1 VRRVGYRFG
10 LYRILPFL
18 IWYLYIAIEVGQGD
32 TIYCAIEWAMKAGR
46 EVPNRRDLCQELC

>member
-1 VRRVGYRFG
+1 VGYRFG